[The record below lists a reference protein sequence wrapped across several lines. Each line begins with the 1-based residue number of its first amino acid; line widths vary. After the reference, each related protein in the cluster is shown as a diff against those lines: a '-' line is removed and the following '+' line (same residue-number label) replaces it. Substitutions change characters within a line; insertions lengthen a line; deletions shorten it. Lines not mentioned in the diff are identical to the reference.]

1 MPLFYHKTVNYVPSH
16 SVNYLTTLYNTVA
29 FTTTNS
35 NNCYIRLSNVK
46 TTNNLRDFYYR
57 DIILGE
63 QSEEVYEST
72 NNHEIALAFKEA
84 GDFCGS

>member
-1 MPLFYHKTVNYVPSH
+1 MQYVDSKGNLH
-16 SVNYLTTLYNTVA
+16 EREFSQGY
-29 FTTTNS
+29 
-35 NNCYIRLSNVK
+35 VK

-57 DIILGE
+57 DITLGE

-84 GDFCGS
+84 GEFCGT